1 MHQSKRDLSQILAR
15 IARSH
20 VITNGNLSEVLQEI
34 TQTASAA
41 LDVERVNIWIFDEAK
56 ASIQCIEGYD
66 AKAQRHDCGEVLQAA
81 DFPAYFAALEEL
93 RTISSI
99 NAIDDERTR
108 ELHEAYLK
116 PHGIIT
122 MLDAPIYLSGEVIGV
137 VCHEQTAFTRE
148 WSVEEKNFAGSIA
161 DFVSISL
168 EADRRSRAEK
178 RELALQAKLLESSR
192 LESLGLLAGG
202 IAHDFNNL
210 VGVILVHTDL
220 ALLNAKDQEKLR
232 KHVVEIQTAAEHA
245 AQMCQQLLS
254 YSNQNQ
260 AVFETVNLSYL
271 VEEILRVLK
280 VIISDKALLQ
290 CQFEKDMPDIQ
301 ADAMQLRQIVMNLV
315 TNASEALEDKP
326 GIIRVKTGAGYF
338 AQEDLKGHLEENPLP
353 AGNYVYVE
361 VFDTGSG
368 MDRTTLSKMFEPFFT
383 TKISGR
389 GLGMAG
395 VLNHVQAHK
404 GAIQIYSKLN
414 QGTTIR
420 VLLPVTQKSVNAVGV
435 VSTIPSHSI

>member
-1 MHQSKRDLSQILAR
+1 MHQSKRDLSQVLAR
-15 IARSH
+15 IARSQ

-56 ASIQCIEGYD
+56 SSIQCIESYD
-66 AKAQRHDCGEVLQAA
+66 AKTRQHDCGEVLQAA
-81 DFPAYFAALEEL
+81 DFPSYFTALEKL
-93 RTISSI
+93 RTISSM
-99 NAIDDERTR
+99 NAIDDEYTK
-108 ELHEAYLK
+108 ELSEVYLK
-116 PHGIIT
+116 PHGITT

-137 VCHEQTAFTRE
+137 VCHEQTAYIRE
-148 WSVEEKNFAGSIA
+148 WAAEEKSFAGSIA

-178 RELALQAKLLESSR
+178 RELELQAKLLESSR

-210 VGVILVHTDL
+210 IGVILVHTDL
-220 ALLNAKDQEKLR
+220 ALLSAKDQDKLR
-232 KHVVEIQTAAEHA
+232 KHVIKIQNAAEHA

-254 YSNQNQ
+254 YSNQKQ
-260 AVFETVNLSYL
+260 TVFETVNLSYL

-280 VIISDKALLQ
+280 VTISDKALLQ
-290 CQFEKDMPDIQ
+290 CHFERDLPTIQ
-301 ADAMQLRQIVMNLV
+301 ADAMQIRQIIMNLA
-315 TNASEALEDKP
+315 TNASEALENKP
-326 GIIRVKTGAGYF
+326 GIIKVKTGVGHF
-338 AQEDLKGHLEENPLP
+338 SQQELKGHIENNPLP
-353 AGNYVYVE
+353 EGEYVYVE
-361 VFDTGSG
+361 VSDTGSG
-368 MDRTTLSKMFEPFFT
+368 MDRVTLSKMFEPFFT

-404 GAIQIYSKLN
+404 GTIQIHSKLN

-420 VLLPVTQKSVNAVGV
+420 ILFPVEQQSADV
-435 VSTIPSHSI
+435 VSAKLSSSI